1 MASLT
6 RRSHVEKKSS
16 IHFWGVPLGT
26 GRMTTEDPTQIMRI
40 IN

>member
-6 RRSHVEKKSS
+6 RRSHVEKKPR
-16 IHFWGVPLGT
+16 IHFGGVPLGT
-26 GRMTTEDPTQIMRI
+26 GRMTTEDPTQITRI